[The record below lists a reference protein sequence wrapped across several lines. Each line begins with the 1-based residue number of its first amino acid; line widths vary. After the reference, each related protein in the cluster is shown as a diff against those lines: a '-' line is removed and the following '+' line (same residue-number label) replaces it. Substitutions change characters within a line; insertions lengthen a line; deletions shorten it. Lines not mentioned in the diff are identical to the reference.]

1 MQKIVD
7 NSLLSIK
14 ELRIYDDS
22 SPNLLLITD
31 YYKNGDLENFKDYSK
46 IVFLITLLEYWY
58 FFITNC
64 KWY

>member
-1 MQKIVD
+1 MQKIAD

-31 YYKNGDLENFKDYSK
+31 YYKNGDLENFKDLSK
-46 IVFLITLLEYWY
+46 IVFLIILLEYWY
-58 FFITNC
+58 FFVTNC